1 MEFEAVW
8 IESDYHIKHTY
19 VWLAYY
25 YKTLKQ
31 MLAVVHTKY
40 LEKYGS
46 VWYTSPTARVGRL
59 QV

>member
-1 MEFEAVW
+1 M
-8 IESDYHIKHTY
+8 
-19 VWLAYY
+19 WLAYY
-25 YKTLKQ
+25 YKILKQ

-40 LEKYGS
+40 LEKYSS